1 MLLSSSLQQKE
12 KDVDGIVVVVFFI
25 IEKIK

>member
-12 KDVDGIVVVVFFI
+12 KDVDGIVVGIFFAT
-25 IEKIK
+25 EKIK